1 MKRPTIARLVVSS
14 MVESS
19 ARPAITSTMP
29 PTRNFF
35 HLPVA
40 VMTRPETMLETSSP
54 PTMQMDIRPACVGD
68 MPRASWKYC
77 ER

>member
-1 MKRPTIARLVVSS
+1 MKTPTTTRFVVSS

-19 ARPAITSTMP
+19 ARPMITKTMP
-29 PTRNFF
+29 PIRNFF

-40 VMTRPETMLETSSP
+40 VMIRPDTMLETSSP
-54 PTMQMDIRPACVGD
+54 PTMQIDISPACVGD